1 MTTRDRILGTSLDLF
16 GTRGVDAV
24 SLDEIARAV
33 GVRKQTVLYW
43 FASKDDL
50 VDEVLLAC
58 VDSDAERIAASQLVD
73 KKLRAMGSGRP
84 VDRDTA
90 TRRLVGMLA
99 RKGYNSS
106 VAYSVVRERLDS
118 AELRDEQR

>member
-1 MTTRDRILGTSLDLF
+1 MWFRNTASTEASRS
-16 GTRGVDAV
+16 AV
-24 SLDEIARAV
+24 APTASNSPAIELSTAGCCSCRNHSA
-33 GVRKQTVLYW
+33 QTAIH
-43 FASKDDL
+43 ASGN
-50 VDEVLLAC
+50 
-58 VDSDAERIAASQLVD
+58 AERIAASQLVD
-73 KKLRAMGSGRP
+73 KKLRAMGSGGP